1 MLSLRESRHIVG
13 DDCENKLQSP
23 KMEAQLSDLPPRKSD
38 RSKSSRSDKAS
49 VNSSEK
55 SEKKESKEKKERKEK
70 KDNKKD
76 KKAKSSKSKKGE
88 KSSRSTETQE
98 WSETQESTESLDWNQ
113 TNAWPQTNE
122 WPEVSDADPWP
133 EVKGTNPW
141 PDTTEWATKQEEV
154 PPLQE
159 LPPME
164 PTVEVGAPSSP
175 WVEAVP
181 APASTQPLPP
191 SARAPIGDLQTAP
204 RSAAGGVLQHLP
216 RTLATPSPRTTDFHL
231 APRSSTQAVPTPPRA
246 YTRPMAPSKSP
257 APFEPQGPR
266 AQSKLAHEHMNG
278 QLVSEQEP
286 SWSPENEPQ
295 NRRNPMNAVDMLQ
308 WSESKY
314 NDDEVPMERESHGAQ
329 RRRFLLKRRLPL
341 AMSSLFESRD
351 KDAPIAVPVDR
362 RRWFGHRASL
372 GGGGFT
378 NENKKQTKI
387 IKHYSTMFNYTEDDD
402 DDNVG
407 LLGTFGSSGESDS
420 RPARRR
426 GSLLGLFGAG
436 RRASTSNLATNSP
449 TTTGTVC
456 LDMESLTSV
465 Q

>member
-1 MLSLRESRHIVG
+1 
-13 DDCENKLQSP
+13 
-23 KMEAQLSDLPPRKSD
+23 MEAQLSDLPPRKSD

-70 KDNKKD
+70 KDNKRDKKD

-98 WSETQESTESLDWNQ
+98 STESLGWNQ
-113 TNAWPQTNE
+113 TNAWPQANE

-133 EVKGTNPW
+133 EGKGTNPW
-141 PDTTEWATKQEEV
+141 PDTTEWATKQDEV

-159 LPPME
+159 LPPMK
-164 PTVEVGAPSSP
+164 PTVEEEVPSSP
-175 WVEAVP
+175 WVEAAP
-181 APASTQPLPP
+181 APASTQPLLP
-191 SARAPIGDLQTAP
+191 SVRAPIGDLQTVP
-204 RSAAGGVLQHLP
+204 PSAARGVLQPLP
-216 RTLATPSPRTTDFHL
+216 RTSATSLPRTTDFHL

-246 YTRPMAPSKSP
+246 YTRPMALSKSP
-257 APFEPQGPR
+257 APFEPQGPKP
-266 AQSKLAHEHMNG
+266 QNKLAHQHMKG
-278 QLVSEQEP
+278 QLISEQEP
-286 SWSPENEPQ
+286 SWSPEKEPQ
-295 NRRNPMNAVDMLQ
+295 NRRNPMNAGDMLQ
-308 WSESKY
+308 WSESKQ

-351 KDAPIAVPVDR
+351 KDAPIAAPVDR
-362 RRWFGHRASL
+362 RRWFGRRASL
-372 GGGGFT
+372 GSGGFT

-407 LLGTFGSSGESDS
+407 LLGTFGSSGESDF

-436 RRASTSNLATNSP
+436 RRASTSSLATNSP